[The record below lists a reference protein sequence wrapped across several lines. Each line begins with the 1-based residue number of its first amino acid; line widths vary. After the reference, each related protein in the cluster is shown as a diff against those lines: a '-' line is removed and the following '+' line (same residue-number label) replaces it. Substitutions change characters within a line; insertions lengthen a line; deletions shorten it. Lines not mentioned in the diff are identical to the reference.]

1 MSGVFRSNLWAMIL
15 SPSNVINRSVFRSGL
30 RTHQS
35 LDLLISKRCFSWH
48 ATVCFRRLGAAKFDR
63 YAWISIEYPI
73 ESAYWQRCLLFIENT
88 IDKRK
93 FVSAEIYSW
102 ALVTKAKESN
112 SLCCLIKS
120 INRQTWRN
128 SFACML
134 TFDIDGVAAAAVDS
148 LFNWHDFKAW
158 SPFSF
163 VLVWAVLGEN
173 GCHQH
178 GVNVCLRLGANELT
192 AIMKNYTTR
201 FFVNSI
207 IKVVWT
213 NSNILGI
220 LLTMKVIDRVRVE

>member
-1 MSGVFRSNLWAMIL
+1 MRNDPLAIERDQSIGVSFRSPNTSITRSFDLKAMFL
-15 SPSNVINRSVFRSGL
+15 LTCNCLFSSARCGKVRS
-30 RTHQS
+30 
-35 LDLLISKRCFSWH
+35 I
-48 ATVCFRRLGAAKFDR
+48 RLNF
-63 YAWISIEYPI
+63 YWISNGVRILTTL
-73 ESAYWQRCLLFIENT
+73 LLFIENT

-93 FVSAEIYSW
+93 LVSAEIYSW
-102 ALVTKAKESN
+102 ALVTKAKERN
-112 SLCCLIKS
+112 ALPCLIKS

-158 SPFSF
+158 SSFSF

-192 AIMKNYTTR
+192 AIMKNYTIR

-213 NSNILGI
+213 NSNILDI
-220 LLTMKVIDRVRVE
+220 LLTMKVSDRVRVE